1 MDIPQEHKEVLIA
14 MGVAL
19 LLLQTTERL
28 IRLCMTLVLQKGEVL
43 TLEVLQQQEE
53 CERNKTLGYFLAEL
67 RKRVEI
73 DVRFDLLLKDFLK
86 NRNDFVHDL
95 TRVPGWGFKKAQD
108 VTASKEFVYWLIC
121 QSEKVNKVFSGL
133 IRAWQDQSGMVLP
146 VPKDEFFDDVEVNF
160 KPIVDQIFS
169 AKNT

>member
-1 MDIPQEHKEVLIA
+1 MDIPQAQKEVLIA
-14 MGVAL
+14 MGAAL

-28 IRLCMTLVLQKGEVL
+28 IQLCMTLVLPKREVL
-43 TLEVLQQQEE
+43 TLEALQQQEE
-53 CERNKTLGYFLAEL
+53 SERSKTLGQVLAEL
-67 RKRVEI
+67 RKRIEI

-95 TRVPGWGFKKAQD
+95 SRVPGWGFKNAQD
-108 VTASKEFVYWLIC
+108 MTASREFVYLLIV

-133 IRAWQDQSGMVLP
+133 IRAWQEQNGIVLP
-146 VPKDEFFDDVEVNF
+146 VPKNEFFDDVEINF

-169 AKNT
+169 AKDT